1 MDGEI
6 TRDESVLEA
15 VRHAEQKYRSIF
27 EHCVVGIFQTTP
39 QGQYLSANPALAR
52 MYGYN
57 SPDELVAALT
67 DISRQ
72 LYVKPGRR
80 AEFLQLVREHG
91 KVVDFESQI
100 YRRDKSVIWILESAR
115 LVSDEVSGEVLYY
128 EGMVQDITLRKLAE
142 AERDQANARLALQYA
157 ITRTL
162 AEVRHLGEASSKIVQ
177 SICETMSWDV
187 GGLWYVDADAN
198 VLLCA
203 DVWHA
208 PEVDV
213 HAFIDATQRTAF
225 ALGVGLPGRVWS
237 SRKAFW
243 IPDVVVDDNFPRAA
257 EAAEGGLH
265 GAFAF
270 PIILGGEVTGVMEFF
285 SRGIHAPDDDLLSML
300 TALGTQIAKFIERE
314 RMAAQLA
321 HYRENC

>member
-6 TRDESVLEA
+6 TSNESLLEA
-15 VRHAEQKYRSIF
+15 LRQAEQKYRSIF

-52 MYGYN
+52 MYGYD
-57 SPDELVAALT
+57 SPDELIAALT

-80 AEFLQLVREHG
+80 DEFLQLVREHG
-91 KVVDFESQI
+91 KVIDFESQI

-128 EGMVQDITLRKLAE
+128 EGMVLDITRRKLAE
-142 AERDQANARLALQYA
+142 EERDQANARLALQYA

-162 AEVRHLGEASSKIVQ
+162 AEVRYLGEASSKIVQ
-177 SICETMSWDV
+177 AICETMSWDV
-187 GGLWYVDADAN
+187 GGLWYVDAVAN

-208 PEVDV
+208 REVDV

-225 ALGVGLPGRVWS
+225 CARSGTSRARVVQPQSILDSRCSRRRQFPACCRSGERRAPWRICVSNYSWRRSDWCDGVLQPW
-237 SRKAFW
+237 
-243 IPDVVVDDNFPRAA
+243 DPRS
-257 EAAEGGLH
+257 G
-265 GAFAF
+265 
-270 PIILGGEVTGVMEFF
+270 
-285 SRGIHAPDDDLLSML
+285 
-300 TALGTQIAKFIERE
+300 
-314 RMAAQLA
+314 
-321 HYRENC
+321 